1 MVSIVLYAKI
11 QEVNVLYSII
21 LGDKERHKL
30 PHDSKVI
37 HAEFT
42 YYYYPGDIAF
52 PCKLSFKV
60 VMCNVQ
66 LICCSI
72 F

>member
-1 MVSIVLYAKI
+1 ML
-11 QEVNVLYSII
+11 LF

-42 YYYYPGDIAF
+42 YYYYPGDVAF
-52 PCKLSFKV
+52 PRKLNFNAIKHNMV
-60 VMCNVQ
+60 INTYCT
-66 LICCSI
+66 
-72 F
+72 

>member
-1 MVSIVLYAKI
+1 MIIFSVTY
-11 QEVNVLYSII
+11 I

-42 YYYYPGDIAF
+42 YYYYPGDVAF
-52 PCKLSFKV
+52 PRKSYFDLHSKISNNIINRYLF
-60 VMCNVQ
+60 
-66 LICCSI
+66 
-72 F
+72 

>member
-1 MVSIVLYAKI
+1 MY
-11 QEVNVLYSII
+11 YYYT

-42 YYYYPGDIAF
+42 YYYYPGDVAF
-52 PCKLSFKV
+52 PCKSCFDLHCKIRNNIINKYF
-60 VMCNVQ
+60 
-66 LICCSI
+66 I
-72 F
+72 